1 MADYDKYY
9 VTENLFGEPYVEL
22 IKFFKDY
29 PVKGKLIDIGC
40 GQGRDAIALAKLGY
54 EVTGLDQSK
63 LGIDQMNKISE
74 REKLKLVGI
83 VDDIY
88 QFDQFQDF
96 NIILFDSMFHFEK
109 RDRKRETDLIIKAA
123 LKIEKGGV
131 LCICIQ
137 DTCSKVKIL
146 KETIQNSNIDFEIL
160 KDSSLI
166 YKYEDKASGHK
177 SETKYLMYIIRKV

>member
-1 MADYDKYY
+1 M
-9 VTENLFGEPYVEL
+9 
-22 IKFFKDY
+22 
-29 PVKGKLIDIGC
+29 
-40 GQGRDAIALAKLGY
+40 
-54 EVTGLDQSK
+54 TGLDNSK
-63 LGIDQMNKISE
+63 QGIDQMTKISD
-74 REKLKLVGI
+74 REKLNLVAL

-109 RDRKRETDLIIKAA
+109 RDRKREIDLIIKAA
-123 LKIEKGGV
+123 SKIEKGGV
-131 LCICIQ
+131 FCFCIQ
-137 DTCSKVKIL
+137 DTGSKVKIL